1 LPALAGRLGRRSTD
15 TGKLGSGREFDPPDC
30 NFPDCWM
37 SVFRLLQI
45 AEPGR
50 RGHNVAPFFIPY
62 MWKVLPVTQKP
73 DQCLGEWIDREAI
86 AEAMIPLIGQLYR
99 NNNVVTSI
107 HGRGLINRSV
117 IAIMK
122 AHRFAR
128 HRMADDA
135 ELSVHET
142 FPILKAMSELKL
154 GAASVDLGKMVA
166 KFKAEGNGRSIEDF
180 VKAELAEVV
189 GKQNGDAREGTDV
202 VLYGFGRIGR
212 LLARILIEKTGGGDG
227 LRLRAIVVR
236 KGAENDLVKRA
247 SLLRRDSVHGPFDG
261 TITIDEENNTLTANG
276 NLIQVI
282 YSNDPASIDYTQYG
296 IKNALLVDNTGK
308 WRDAEGLGQHLKCPG
323 IDRVV
328 LTAPGKG
335 ALKNIVH
342 GINHSD
348 IGADDKIISAASCTT
363 NAIVPVLKA
372 VNDQYGIVNGHVET
386 VHSYTNDQNLID
398 NFHKGS
404 RRGRSAPLNM
414 VITETGAA
422 TAAAKALPVLK
433 GKLTGNAIRVPT
445 PNVSMAILNLN
456 LEKATTREEIN
467 EYLRQM
473 AMHSDLQKQIDFVSS
488 QEVVSTD
495 FVGSR
500 HAGVVDA
507 EATICNDNRVV
518 LYVWYDNEFGYSCQ
532 VVRVMED
539 MAGVNPPAFPR

>member
-1 LPALAGRLGRRSTD
+1 MTL
-15 TGKLGSGREFDPPDC
+15 
-30 NFPDCWM
+30 
-37 SVFRLLQI
+37 
-45 AEPGR
+45 
-50 RGHNVAPFFIPY
+50 
-62 MWKVLPVTQKP
+62 KP
-73 DQCLGEWIDREAI
+73 DQCLGEWIDREAL

-107 HGRGLINRSV
+107 FGRGLINRSV
-117 IAIMK
+117 IAILK

-128 HRMADDA
+128 HRLSGED
-135 ELSVHET
+135 ELSVHDSYT
-142 FPILKAMSELKL
+142 ILKTMSEMNL
-154 GAASVDLGKMVA
+154 GAASVDLGKLVA
-166 KFKAEGNGRSIEDF
+166 KFKTAGGTDLATF
-180 VKAELAEVV
+180 VREELNSLANKRGE
-189 GKQNGDAREGTDV
+189 KREGTDV

-236 KGAENDLVKRA
+236 KGADNDLAKRA

-261 TITIDEENNTLTANG
+261 TIVIDEENSTITANG

-282 YSNDPASIDYTQYG
+282 YSNDPASVDYTQYG

-323 IDRVV
+323 VDRVI

-342 GINHSD
+342 GINHSE
-348 IGADDKIISAASCTT
+348 ITADDKIVSAASCTT

-372 VNDQYGIVNGHVET
+372 VYDKFGIVHGHVET

-404 RRGRSAPLNM
+404 RRGRSAALNM

-445 PNVSMAILNLN
+445 PNVSMAILNLA
-456 LEKATTREEIN
+456 LEKPTTREEIN

-473 AMHSDLQKQIDFVSS
+473 AMHSELQKQIDFVQS

-532 VVRVMED
+532 VVRVMEE
-539 MAGVNPPAFPR
+539 MAGVNAPAFPR